1 MSKKTQRVVVLVL
14 VLAVALT
21 LSLIIPAL
29 SVLAAG

>member
-1 MSKKTQRVVVLVL
+1 MSKKTQRVVVL